1 MDMVMR
7 RNREVEFDRFSS
19 AVVELL
25 KGWYVRQHQRR
36 RLGQLDERMLR
47 DIGISHEEA
56 LTEAKKP
63 FWKR

>member
-1 MDMVMR
+1 MR

>member
-47 DIGISHEEA
+47 DIGISM
-56 LTEAKKP
+56 
-63 FWKR
+63 KRP